1 MQETTRNHPPAGA
14 SGARLEIF
22 NVGGGSHGALF
33 RRPDLVILVRT
44 NRFSGTGS
52 SPARVQ
58 PLRSVAR
65 LRIQEVIITSTC
77 RGRLSVGGRLC
88 GNERGYNLRDA
99 GSVAFKCPD
108 RASIGKMG
116 TARKTG
122 KAGVSQSAGTLQGQF
137 DQKPE
142 LEAVASDRA
151 SYRVIG
157 PEAEGQRLDNYL
169 IRIAKGVPKSH
180 VYRIVRQGEVR
191 VNKGRVAV
199 DYRLAAGDQVRIPPM
214 RLAERASTPLAAVPA
229 AAMPPILF
237 EDEHLLVVD
246 KPAGLAAHG
255 GSGIAFGL
263 IERVRAARPNQPFL
277 ELVHRL
283 DRETSGIL
291 LLAKSRRAL
300 LGLHEDLREGRV
312 EKRYS
317 ILVKGD
323 WVNDRQHV
331 RLPLTKYVNR
341 HGERRVSVD
350 AEGMESHTVFSLIRR
365 YGRFSLLEAD
375 LKTGRTHQ
383 IRVHLSH
390 LGFPIIG
397 DDKYGDFEL
406 NKRVAR
412 GAMTPGLPRIARM
425 FLHAGATRFK
435 HPVTSRPMALE
446 APLPSECIEFLK
458 ALSAPL

>member
-1 MQETTRNHPPAGA
+1 
-14 SGARLEIF
+14 
-22 NVGGGSHGALF
+22 
-33 RRPDLVILVRT
+33 
-44 NRFSGTGS
+44 
-52 SPARVQ
+52 
-58 PLRSVAR
+58 
-65 LRIQEVIITSTC
+65 
-77 RGRLSVGGRLC
+77 
-88 GNERGYNLRDA
+88 
-99 GSVAFKCPD
+99 
-108 RASIGKMG
+108 MG

-122 KAGVSQSAGTLQGQF
+122 KAGIGESADRLQASF
-137 DQKPE
+137 DQKLEP
-142 LEAVASDRA
+142 EAVAADRA
-151 SYRVIG
+151 SYRTIG

-214 RLAERASTPLAAVPA
+214 RLAERAPTPLATVPA
-229 AAMPPILF
+229 AALPPILF
-237 EDEHLLVVD
+237 EDEHLMAVD

-263 IERVRAARPNQPFL
+263 IERVRSARPNQPFL

-317 ILVKGD
+317 VLVSGD
-323 WVNDRQHV
+323 WVNDRQHI

-350 AEGMESHTVFSLIRR
+350 AEGMESHTVFSLIKR

-412 GAMTPGLPRIARM
+412 GIDTPRLARM
-425 FLHAGATRFK
+425 FLHAGATQFK

-446 APLPSECIEFLK
+446 APLPSECTQFLK
-458 ALSAPL
+458 GLGAPL